1 MAQSFFERLTG
12 SLRVRGDGDDIIATP
27 AAVSRS
33 EVSPRSRRV
42 REFPERRVV
51 HPVTEEAHEMPT
63 ITPIDAE
70 PDEEGELTVD
80 IYDEGVN
87 IVVQSTVAGVK
98 PEDIDISLEES
109 TLTIRGSRRRQAE
122 VQDESFYAKELYWG
136 AFSRSIIL
144 PEEVDFQKAQAALK
158 NGLLTVR
165 LPKRDRGAKKLQVKS
180 ND

>member
-12 SLRVRGDGDDIIATP
+12 GIRPRGDRDDESAPIARP
-27 AAVSRS
+27 EPNSRFRAKS
-33 EVSPRSRRV
+33 G
-42 REFPERRVV
+42 EFPKRRVV
-51 HPVTEEAHEMPT
+51 HPVAEDAPEDPDAATANAEAE
-63 ITPIDAE
+63 D
-70 PDEEGELTVD
+70 EGELTVD
-80 IYDEGVN
+80 IYDEGAN

-98 PEDIDISLEES
+98 PEDIDISLEEN
-109 TLTIRGSRRRQAE
+109 TLTVRGSRRRQTE
-122 VQDESFYAKELYWG
+122 IPEESFYAKELYWG

-144 PEEVDFQKAQAALK
+144 PEEVDFQKAQASLK

>member
-12 SLRVRGDGDDIIATP
+12 GLRVRGDGDDASASAP
-27 AAVSRS
+27 A
-33 EVSPRSRRV
+33 PRTELGARFRPKA
-42 REFPERRVV
+42 REIPERRGV
-51 HPVTEEAHEMPT
+51 HPVAEDAPRDL
-63 ITPIDAE
+63 DAE
-70 PDEEGELTVD
+70 AANPEAEDEGELTVD
-80 IYDEGVN
+80 IYDEGAN

-98 PEDIDISLEES
+98 PEDIDISLEEN
-109 TLTIRGSRRRQAE
+109 TLAIRGSRRRQTE
-122 VQDESFYAKELYWG
+122 IQDESFYAKELYWG

-144 PEEVDFQKAQAALK
+144 PEEVDFQKAQAAIK